1 MEYRPFLKA
10 CDDVKAG
17 INSPSP
23 AGLYGVTAV

>member
-17 INSPSP
+17 IDSPSP
-23 AGLYGVTAV
+23 AGLYGVIAV